1 MSLLLNLADSS
12 ERMFHQHYVVTEWGW
27 EPHLMGFSSLYAN
40 PFKLL
45 SQLLAKFL
53 NCFSFKMLYLGN
65 SF

>member
-45 SQLLAKFL
+45 S
-53 NCFSFKMLYLGN
+53 
-65 SF
+65 